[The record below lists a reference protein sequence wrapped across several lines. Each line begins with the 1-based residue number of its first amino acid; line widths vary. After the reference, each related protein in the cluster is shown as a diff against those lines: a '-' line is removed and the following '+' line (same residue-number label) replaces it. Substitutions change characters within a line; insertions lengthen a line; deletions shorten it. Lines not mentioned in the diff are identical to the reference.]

1 MRTTWAEYVV
11 QQQLK
16 GIFPSSCVPWSRIRS
31 CLWYS
36 AYTMASS
43 TSRSLPT
50 EPRAPQEANK
60 SSTPVPA
67 DVEPATPGM
76 LSGEAE
82 DTTNQRKYKYSV
94 TRRLL
99 AFIFAWM
106 IHASFIV
113 LPGSLDSLEQSNVPS
128 NVVGV
133 VLRSGQNI
141 PLYVLSLF
149 SCPSLQPP
157 PPPGPRASVSSF
169 SFLPPFDW

>member
-1 MRTTWAEYVV
+1 
-11 QQQLK
+11 
-16 GIFPSSCVPWSRIRS
+16 
-31 CLWYS
+31 
-36 AYTMASS
+36 MASS

-50 EPRAPQEANK
+50 ESRAPQNANK

-67 DVEPATPGM
+67 DVEPAIPGM

-82 DTTNQRKYKYSV
+82 DTTKQRKYKYSV
-94 TRRLL
+94 ARRLL

-128 NVVGV
+128 DVGGV

-141 PLYVLSLF
+141 PLYVPSLF

-157 PPPGPRASVSSF
+157 PPPSKSF
-169 SFLPPFDW
+169 SCFVLLFFPSAVRLVVVDLMYDDGLLD